1 MGDDDRAEVR
11 QYVADL
17 EELTAAMRH
26 REKLDPG
33 SPEWT
38 EAVEAEERLIA
49 RIESWARRQKV
60 SRANEGD
67 PR

>member
-1 MGDDDRAEVR
+1 
-11 QYVADL
+11 
-17 EELTAAMRH
+17 MRH

>member
-1 MGDDDRAEVR
+1 MGDDRAEVR

-17 EELTAAMRH
+17 EELTAAMRR
-26 REKLDPG
+26 RENLDPG

-49 RIESWARRQKV
+49 RIESWARRQNV
-60 SRANEGD
+60 PRANEGD